1 MAMLRSQEYSLKIWR
16 LNSNFVLVFFSEGK
30 VDLRGLRLDWFR
42 FQAYV
47 SMGRSALSLPDNR
60 RFAVTMNTTVFHLK
74 MIDLLE
80 EMLRETSDLSIYW
93 WVFLVSFPLLNQSNF
108 FEKGVVDGFKK

>member
-1 MAMLRSQEYSLKIWR
+1 MSAYISE
-16 LNSNFVLVFFSEGK
+16 NS

-47 SMGRSALSLPDNR
+47 SISRSAFCLSDNR
-60 RFAVTMNTTVFHLK
+60 RLAVTMNTTVFHLK
-74 MIDLLE
+74 MVDLLD

-93 WVFLVSFPLLNQSNF
+93 
-108 FEKGVVDGFKK
+108 